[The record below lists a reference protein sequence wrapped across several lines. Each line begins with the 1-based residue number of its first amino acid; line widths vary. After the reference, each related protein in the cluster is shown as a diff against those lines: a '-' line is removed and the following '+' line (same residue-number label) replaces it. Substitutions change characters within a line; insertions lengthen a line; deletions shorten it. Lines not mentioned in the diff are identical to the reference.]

1 MKTGKSPTA
10 SLMRVFAIA
19 LLVLAVGAVANSAR
33 AAGEPDLKITMTHTE
48 NFDIGSLGTYTII
61 VDNTEGAGDILGATE
76 TTVTITLPQGLTAEP
91 ANFFINGWTCSSV
104 PVEDA
109 PDTVTC
115 TSSED
120 IYAPPNSP
128 QVYSDLT
135 FNVRVDKNEYD
146 NGFPDSLT
154 TTAHVSVPGEADT
167 SDNDASDLTF
177 IDKSDLDI
185 IAVSFSPAQPEAGAP
200 FEILVTVRNN
210 GTAGSESVVPRSVF
224 VDHHPFDLDPDGC
237 ATTLPHTPADYSDFE
252 RGELNDQ
259 IVEGS
264 ETQQPVSTLTHGP
277 SPTFG
282 YSLPA
287 GTYQIYVMAD
297 ATCINV
303 ESNENNNVYGPVTLT
318 VIEATDPPPPPGE
331 CGHVFRDVGTAY
343 WACSFIETLSRNG
356 VTGGCRVDSTGKDYC
371 PDDPVTRAQM
381 AVFLERGIKG
391 STFAPPNIPATF
403 LDTVGHWAMIW
414 IEALKADGI
423 TGGCLA
429 GYYCPDYP
437 TTRAQMAVFLLK
449 AKYGSTYA
457 PPAVGGSTSF
467 TDVPLDYWAAAW
479 IKQLAAEG
487 ITGGCGAGVYCPE
500 NSVTRAQMAVFLV
513 RTFGLK

>member
-19 LLVLAVGAVANSAR
+19 LLVLAVGSVANSAR
-33 AAGEPDLKITMTHTE
+33 AAGEPDLTITMTHTE
-48 NFDIGSLGTYTII
+48 DFDIGALGTYTII
-61 VDNTEGAGDILGATE
+61 VDNTTGAGDILGATE
-76 TTVTITLPQGLTAEP
+76 TTVMVNLPRGLTAEP
-91 ANFFINGWTCSSV
+91 ANFFINGWTCNSAVNVS
-104 PVEDA
+104 PSLN
-109 PDTVTC
+109 DTLTC

-128 QVYSDLT
+128 TVYSDLI
-135 FNVRVDKNEYD
+135 FNVRVDTNEFD
-146 NGFPDSLT
+146 DGTFPDSIT
-154 TTAHVSVPGEADT
+154 PAATVSVPGEIDT
-167 SDNDASDLTF
+167 TDNTVSDPTN

-185 IAVSFSPAQPEAGAP
+185 VAVSFSPAQPEAGVP
-200 FEILVTVRNN
+200 FDIFVTIRNI
-210 GTAGSESVVPRSVF
+210 GEAGSESVVYRDVF
-224 VDHHPFDLDPDGC
+224 VNQNPLDLDPDGC
-237 ATTLPHTPADYSDFE
+237 ASTTPSPADFSDWE

-259 IVEGS
+259 IVAGG

-277 SPTFG
+277 SSTYG
-282 YSLPA
+282 VSLPA

-297 ATCINV
+297 ATCINR
-303 ESNENNNVYGPVTLT
+303 ETNENNNVYGPIPLT
-318 VIEATDPPPPPGE
+318 VIGE

-343 WACSFIETLSRNG
+343 WACSFIETLSSNG
-356 VTGGCRVDSTGKDYC
+356 VTGGCRVDAAGKDYC

-381 AVFLERGIKG
+381 AVFLEKGIKG
-391 STFAPPNIPATF
+391 STFTPPNIPATF

-414 IEALKADGI
+414 IEALKGDGI
-423 TGGCLA
+423 TGGCLT

-487 ITGGCGAGVYCPE
+487 ITGGCGTGVYCPE

-513 RTFGLK
+513 RTFGLH